1 MVALTVSLII
11 PIWNGS
17 EYLHACLDSLMAHD
31 YPIFEIIAV
40 DNASVDG
47 SAELIAR
54 HYPQVRLIRNAVNL
68 GFAGG
73 CNAGLKAAQGDIL
86 VLLNQ
91 DVIVQ
96 PGWLRALVK
105 ALQKPK
111 IGIVGCKMLYPD
123 GRTIQHA
130 GGWIEWPLGLAHHY
144 GRGEQDEGQWDESK
158 TVDYVTG
165 AAMAFRRDV
174 LEQIG
179 LLDEEFWPGYF
190 EDTDFCFRA
199 REFGYEIWYIP
210 DSVALH
216 FETKSIKNRLEI
228 AYFYEKGRLRFVLKH
243 LVPHRFLTEFVVM
256 EKERVLRFT
265 KEESNPLY
273 QAYLEAI
280 PMAAQILTQR
290 WSADERTIE
299 TVILALQSLC
309 RFAKLKNEQRGDY
322 MKEKANISDDF
333 IEIYDPEIDLSRII
347 EEIQERIRRR
357 RKELGYPRP
366 IFPVFGAASYPGEP
380 KDDDYDIELYFHLR
394 RANEIYHQID
404 VEPLIIPSIRSSI
417 PILGP
422 LWERIRREAHNLV
435 LFYVN
440 KLAQRQT
447 RVNRHMV
454 STLNRLI
461 IQIQEQQRRIRVLE
475 EELRKLRESS

>member
-1 MVALTVSLII
+1 MVALTVSVII

-144 GRGEQDEGQWDESK
+144 GRGR
-158 TVDYVTG
+158 TG
-165 AAMAFRRDV
+165 
-174 LEQIG
+174 
-179 LLDEEFWPGYF
+179 
-190 EDTDFCFRA
+190 
-199 REFGYEIWYIP
+199 
-210 DSVALH
+210 
-216 FETKSIKNRLEI
+216 
-228 AYFYEKGRLRFVLKH
+228 
-243 LVPHRFLTEFVVM
+243 
-256 EKERVLRFT
+256 
-265 KEESNPLY
+265 
-273 QAYLEAI
+273 
-280 PMAAQILTQR
+280 
-290 WSADERTIE
+290 
-299 TVILALQSLC
+299 
-309 RFAKLKNEQRGDY
+309 
-322 MKEKANISDDF
+322 
-333 IEIYDPEIDLSRII
+333 
-347 EEIQERIRRR
+347 
-357 RKELGYPRP
+357 
-366 IFPVFGAASYPGEP
+366 
-380 KDDDYDIELYFHLR
+380 
-394 RANEIYHQID
+394 
-404 VEPLIIPSIRSSI
+404 
-417 PILGP
+417 
-422 LWERIRREAHNLV
+422 
-435 LFYVN
+435 
-440 KLAQRQT
+440 
-447 RVNRHMV
+447 
-454 STLNRLI
+454 
-461 IQIQEQQRRIRVLE
+461 
-475 EELRKLRESS
+475 